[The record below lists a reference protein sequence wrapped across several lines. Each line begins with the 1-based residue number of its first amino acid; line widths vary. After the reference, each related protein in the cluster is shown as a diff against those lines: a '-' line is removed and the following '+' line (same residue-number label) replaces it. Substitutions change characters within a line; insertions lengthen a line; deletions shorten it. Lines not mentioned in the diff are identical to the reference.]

1 VAVEAAAFHL
11 EEAQEEEA
19 YPGWVEVPAAEEV
32 VPRNFLDR
40 QMGALVVVHLDQ
52 AVVLRIAA
60 LEA

>member
-19 YPGWVEVPAAEEV
+19 YPGWLEVPAEEV
-32 VPRNFLDR
+32 VHRNFLDR
-40 QMGALVVVHLDQ
+40 QMGELVVVHLDQ